1 MKARTS
7 PGVVSWSEEEH
18 EETPRRR
25 GEINRT
31 ILRKRHERNKKACFK
46 TEEPIDLTEDDTMDI
61 NELNKG
67 KEEEGRYSEY
77 QDSEE
82 ENSKR
87 VTRSSGR
94 KKSIYAYR
102 ISSEEDEEAASSVSA
117 STSSVKQSIKKKQKK
132 GRMLN

>member
-1 MKARTS
+1 M
-7 PGVVSWSEEEH
+7 
-18 EETPRRR
+18 
-25 GEINRT
+25 
-31 ILRKRHERNKKACFK
+31 RKHHERNKKACFK

-61 NELNKG
+61 NELNKS

-82 ENSKR
+82 ENSER

-102 ISSEEDEEAASSVSA
+102 ISSEEDEEAASVSA
-117 STSSVKQSIKKKQKK
+117 STSSVKQSIKKNKK
-132 GRMLN
+132 REELN